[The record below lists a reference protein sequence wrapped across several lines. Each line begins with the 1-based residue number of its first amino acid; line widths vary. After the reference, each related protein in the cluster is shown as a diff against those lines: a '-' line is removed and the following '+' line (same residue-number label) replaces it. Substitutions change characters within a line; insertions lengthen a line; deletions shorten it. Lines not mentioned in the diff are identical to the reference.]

1 MKRTQQLVV
10 TLMIALTGLGS
21 SCSAEEDPPSDA
33 GPSSQSP
40 TPSASPSASPS
51 VDPASSP
58 SLEGSYAIEGD
69 RKLALVCW
77 GEGSPTVLLE
87 TGGVNLEEW
96 TGSGVVSV
104 LAASTRV
111 CTYDRAGTGLSD
123 PAPKRRRDADDVVT
137 EANALL
143 EAADITGPLVLVG
156 RSFGGMIVTHYAET
170 IPDDVVGVV
179 VLDTPAPTDEFTPKN
194 APELVWDFPGNTEH
208 LDVIGGFEGRFAN
221 DPPRFD
227 APLLLVTPTAGE
239 ASAEN
244 ESVWLKS
251 SPDSRQ
257 VTCAGE
263 ADAGGPCTDAI
274 AGFVQDLDTS
284 A

>member
-1 MKRTQQLVV
+1 MKRSQQLAV
-10 TLMIALTGLGS
+10 TLMVALAGLGS
-21 SCSAEEDPPSDA
+21 SCSADEDTPSEA
-33 GPSSQSP
+33 GPSSRSP
-40 TPSASPSASPS
+40 SPSPSASVS

-58 SLEGSYAIEGD
+58 SLEGSYAIDGD

-87 TGGVNLEEW
+87 TGGVNLDEW
-96 TGSGVVSV
+96 TGSAVVSA
-104 LAASTRV
+104 LAGSTRV

-123 PAPKRRRDADDVVT
+123 PAPERRRDADDVVT

-179 VLDTPAPTDEFTPKN
+179 VLDTPAPTAEFTPESF
-194 APELVWDFPGNTEH
+194 PEGVWDFPGNTEH
-208 LDVIGGFEGRFAN
+208 LDVIDGFEGRFAN

-227 APLLLVTPTAGE
+227 APLLLVTPSDGE

-244 ESVWLKS
+244 ESFWLKS
-251 SPDSRQ
+251 SADSRQ

-274 AGFVQDLDTS
+274 AGFVQDLDT
-284 A
+284 